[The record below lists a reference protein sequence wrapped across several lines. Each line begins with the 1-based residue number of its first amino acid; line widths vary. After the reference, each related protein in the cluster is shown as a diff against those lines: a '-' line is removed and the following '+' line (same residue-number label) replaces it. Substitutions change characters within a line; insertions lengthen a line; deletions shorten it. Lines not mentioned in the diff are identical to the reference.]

1 MNACKKIY
9 NATIAAKDS
18 ENIDNTNN
26 LSILVYYVNIYIY
39 EKLIYKMI

>member
-18 ENIDNTNN
+18 ENIDNNNN
-26 LSILVYYVNIYIY
+26 LSILVYYVNIYLR
-39 EKLIYKMI
+39 KTHL